1 MQHKEEYKK
10 EYKNLLIET
19 RKIWDKIPGYSLEKF
34 YRAINNSDK
43 YTQAEKELAKEI
55 LLG

>member
-1 MQHKEEYKK
+1 MQHKE